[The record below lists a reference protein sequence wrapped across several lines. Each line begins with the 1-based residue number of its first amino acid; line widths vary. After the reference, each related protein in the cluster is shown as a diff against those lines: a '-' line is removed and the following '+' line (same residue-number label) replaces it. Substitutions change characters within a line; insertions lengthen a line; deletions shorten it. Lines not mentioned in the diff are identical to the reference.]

1 MEMNIF
7 LAQSNQTKI
16 ELEEMADVQRQI
28 ITPALSVPIIGIV
41 QDGLL
46 GAYNLTQQNMKVD
59 WKSAM
64 NIISY
69 TSLDDFSSFKKE
81 GDIAGADLFSLII
94 PSRIN
99 NSGNLEI
106 KNGKIIK
113 GALNKAALGAKKAHS
128 LIHLIWDEYGFERTR
143 QFIDDTQRLINNFNL
158 WDGVS
163 VGFGDLNIPEQVT
176 KQLHELFE
184 TNKLEVDH
192 MNTEIENYPDLID
205 PEILEQTISAQLGA
219 VRDNASKI
227 VMNNLKFDNNFN
239 IMITSGSKGDA
250 SNMGQM
256 VACLG
261 QQMVEG
267 KRIQPKFNG
276 RALPYFAQGDNSALG
291 RGFVQ
296 QPFMRGSH
304 PVGFIF
310 HNMASRE
317 GLIDTAI
324 KSVTGDTPILIIENA
339 VTKTVM
345 IGEWIDQQLDN
356 EDNINKVEHHVER
369 DMELLKLNNPV
380 FIPTCDEDGNVTWG
394 EISAITRHDPGLEL
408 YEINTQ
414 SGRNVIVTESKSLLI
429 WNGSKFQMMDTPNV
443 KIGDFVPVTENLMS
457 VLNENE
463 TNKSIQIV
471 SNLFQKN
478 GTIDNGTIKM
488 IAKHDM
494 YLINMI
500 LNTLGIFAEINGN
513 ELIIKG
519 KWANIFCKTVL
530 ANATHNNLNCDYD
543 GKNDVVLD
551 KIIEINKID
560 VAKYPKVYDLTVP
573 STLNFGL
580 ANGLHVVDT
589 AESGYIQRKLV
600 KSMEDLS
607 VKYDGTVRNA
617 NNTIVQ
623 FIYGDNGVDTTRQ
636 SIQFFKMLEM
646 SNAEIATKVKF
657 NDQEIK
663 NFKNFSEKKNNEFY
677 NELLRMRNAIRE
689 SRTKTAI
696 NNITFD
702 SSFMLPVNIRTV
714 INNIKDTDLKGD
726 KLEPEYCLNRIDEI
740 LDYENTKNTSFGK
753 EYQNKDSFK
762 YKDEMLSKIAF
773 KFSLYEFL
781 APKICIFEYGLN
793 KEKFDKVCSIVME
806 TYNKSIIEPGEMC
819 GVIAAQS
826 IGEPTTQIV
835 RP

>member
-1 MEMNIF
+1 MSWYKIVMEMNIF

-324 KSVTGDTPILIIENA
+324 K
-339 VTKTVM
+339 
-345 IGEWIDQQLDN
+345 
-356 EDNINKVEHHVER
+356 
-369 DMELLKLNNPV
+369 
-380 FIPTCDEDGNVTWG
+380 
-394 EISAITRHDPGLEL
+394 
-408 YEINTQ
+408 
-414 SGRNVIVTESKSLLI
+414 
-429 WNGSKFQMMDTPNV
+429 
-443 KIGDFVPVTENLMS
+443 
-457 VLNENE
+457 
-463 TNKSIQIV
+463 
-471 SNLFQKN
+471 
-478 GTIDNGTIKM
+478 
-488 IAKHDM
+488 
-494 YLINMI
+494 
-500 LNTLGIFAEINGN
+500 
-513 ELIIKG
+513 
-519 KWANIFCKTVL
+519 
-530 ANATHNNLNCDYD
+530 
-543 GKNDVVLD
+543 
-551 KIIEINKID
+551 
-560 VAKYPKVYDLTVP
+560 
-573 STLNFGL
+573 
-580 ANGLHVVDT
+580 T

>member
-324 KSVTGDTPILIIENA
+324 K
-339 VTKTVM
+339 
-345 IGEWIDQQLDN
+345 
-356 EDNINKVEHHVER
+356 
-369 DMELLKLNNPV
+369 
-380 FIPTCDEDGNVTWG
+380 
-394 EISAITRHDPGLEL
+394 
-408 YEINTQ
+408 
-414 SGRNVIVTESKSLLI
+414 
-429 WNGSKFQMMDTPNV
+429 
-443 KIGDFVPVTENLMS
+443 
-457 VLNENE
+457 
-463 TNKSIQIV
+463 
-471 SNLFQKN
+471 
-478 GTIDNGTIKM
+478 
-488 IAKHDM
+488 
-494 YLINMI
+494 
-500 LNTLGIFAEINGN
+500 
-513 ELIIKG
+513 
-519 KWANIFCKTVL
+519 
-530 ANATHNNLNCDYD
+530 
-543 GKNDVVLD
+543 
-551 KIIEINKID
+551 
-560 VAKYPKVYDLTVP
+560 
-573 STLNFGL
+573 
-580 ANGLHVVDT
+580 T